1 MIGIE
6 RCISA
11 PDSRVKGRSFVS
23 MEVHNTNINTRMMAG
38 WPVCIL
44 GCARWAGDNINTLP
58 YRVKLWVKLVGLL
71 KYRIKFYECYTKFN
85 HINQ

>member
-1 MIGIE
+1 
-6 RCISA
+6 
-11 PDSRVKGRSFVS
+11 

-58 YRVKLWVKLVGLL
+58 YRVKHWIYRVSLAQRYGKVLIL
-71 KYRIKFYECYTKFN
+71 KIEV
-85 HINQ
+85 Q